1 MEVAADV
8 LLRHPR
14 KMNVLEGP
22 SRFRIYHAARLQ
34 ELRLAAGL
42 SQPALAVRV
51 GRHRTWISKAES
63 GFSNLSID
71 TVALIRMA
79 LIDGEAEKPALRS
92 RVGARIAAIRQ
103 QKVPRMSQET
113 LSMMSGCNLKY
124 VAQLE
129 QGRVSTSLDQLG
141 KVVDYLRLDYDVI
154 FE

>member
-1 MEVAADV
+1 MEVAAEV

-71 TVALIRMA
+71 TVALIRLA
-79 LIDGEAEKPALRS
+79 LVAGEDEKPPLRA
-92 RVGARIAAIRQ
+92 RVGSRIAAIRQ
-103 QKVPRMSQET
+103 QQVPRMSQET
-113 LSMMSGCNLKY
+113 LSMMAGCNLKY

-129 QGRVSTSLDQLG
+129 QGRVGTSLDQLG
-141 KVVDYLRLDYDVI
+141 KVVDFLQIDYEAVFD
-154 FE
+154 